1 MSAATAPGV
10 FNYTSKINNSTYM
23 LNTNP
28 MAFEG
33 AEGFCNDYGGH
44 LVSYGSKMEQQ
55 EVGSKAVPVPDWLS
69 PDKQLIKQLATQ
81 LET

>member
-1 MSAATAPGV
+1 MPAAAAPGV

-33 AEGFCNDYGGH
+33 AESFCNDYGGH
-44 LVSYGSKMEQQ
+44 LVSYGSKSEQQ
-55 EVGSKAVPVPDWLS
+55 DVGRHGLVHCMSLRAVAGRCWLEGGAS
-69 PDKQLIKQLATQ
+69 
-81 LET
+81 

>member
-1 MSAATAPGV
+1 MCNPAAAAPGV

-44 LVSYGSKMEQQ
+44 LVSYGSKTEQQ
-55 EVGSKAVPVPDWLS
+55 EVRHPTATTARRVLQAVCC
-69 PDKQLIKQLATQ
+69 LAIAAQ
-81 LET
+81 P

>member
-1 MSAATAPGV
+1 V

-33 AEGFCNDYGGH
+33 AESFCNDYGGH
-44 LVSYGSKMEQQ
+44 LVSYGSKAEQQ
-55 EVGSKAVPVPDWLS
+55 EVGAGGVCCMCARAGDTTHRPPAYTAGIHRWLG
-69 PDKQLIKQLATQ
+69 
-81 LET
+81 